1 MSDIFSSGFG
11 VSLKK
16 FGFFLMYVRK
26 KLNFKVFGMF
36 AYFLQFILN
45 VLKAFLK
52 ITIALGFLHSKGVCH
67 RDLKPENLLLTEN
80 FSLKIADFGFSKLF
94 DKNLTTLLGT
104 QK

>member
-1 MSDIFSSGFG
+1 MFS
-11 VSLKK
+11 
-16 FGFFLMYVRK
+16 
-26 KLNFKVFGMF
+26 
-36 AYFLQFILN
+36 YFLLIIL
-45 VLKAFLK
+45 LRFFRHFLK
-52 ITIALGFLHSKGVCH
+52 FTLALGFLHSKGVCH